1 MSETGTR
8 RHRIPSEN
16 PPTRPILKRALS
28 LTHTRFIP
36 LDAHGHIGK
45 HAHPAFGA
53 LDGLYLALDGDLG
66 GRQLLGGETGGFEEA
81 ESEAA
86 ELEGC
91 AFC

>member
-53 LDGLYLALDGDLG
+53 LDGLYLALDGDLS